1 MEHETIQIHHADTGT
16 EQYHVCSLKGKQIGE
31 IFQLESGEYVY
42 MPVRDGFGAY
52 SEQTMREIADQ
63 LYEWNRPS
71 SEQCSSQPY
80 ITQNRTETERF
91 YNKDYGDDR
100 LCKCGH
106 TYYRHFDSYE
116 NMQDCGCKYCNCN
129 DFEEADSA
137 S

>member
-1 MEHETIQIHHADTGT
+1 MKHETIKIC
-16 EQYHVCSLKGKQIGE
+16 HVDKEIYSVHSLGNKYIGK
-31 IFQLESGEYVY
+31 IFILESGEYVY
-42 MPVRDGFGAY
+42 KPSSPVGAY
-52 SEQTMREIADQ
+52 SGQTMREIADQ
-63 LYEWNRPS
+63 LYEWNKPS